1 MNKFE
6 PEEQAEEISVRSVSE
21 ENDAYIDYRKLNY
34 KNTMPDNRVLV
45 FLTGFCIGM
54 VFFYLSGGQNASA
67 RGLLDQEHLVLMQN
81 FEADESGFLNM
92 YSI

>member
-54 VFFYLSGGQNASA
+54 VFF
-67 RGLLDQEHLVLMQN
+67 
-81 FEADESGFLNM
+81 
-92 YSI
+92 

>member
-54 VFFYLSGGQNASA
+54 VFFLFIGRTKRQCAGLARPRASGADA
-67 RGLLDQEHLVLMQN
+67 EFRGRRVGA
-81 FEADESGFLNM
+81 F
-92 YSI
+92 